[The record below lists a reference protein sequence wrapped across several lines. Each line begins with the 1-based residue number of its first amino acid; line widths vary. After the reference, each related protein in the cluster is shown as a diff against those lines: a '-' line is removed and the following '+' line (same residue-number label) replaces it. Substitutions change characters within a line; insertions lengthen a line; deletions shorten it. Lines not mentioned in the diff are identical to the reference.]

1 MASTY
6 GLDLTGLKLPQPAKS
21 QRGDAVTDRFALTA
35 EATVNAPAIVQ
46 ITQGARRDMLTVL
59 QTTVRWNICLEQER
73 TLPDTQDQLRHHCLN
88 DCEKRSEIHGQ
99 MIGKYL
105 RHGETLR
112 EREW

>member
-6 GLDLTGLKLPQPAKS
+6 GLDLTGLKLPRPAKS

-59 QTTVRWNICLEQER
+59 QVTMRWSICLEQER